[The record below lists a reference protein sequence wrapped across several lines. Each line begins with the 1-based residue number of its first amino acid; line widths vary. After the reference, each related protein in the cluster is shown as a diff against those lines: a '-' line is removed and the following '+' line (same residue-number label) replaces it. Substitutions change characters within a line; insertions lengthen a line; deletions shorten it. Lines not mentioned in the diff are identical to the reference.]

1 MSGPCPPLGC
11 PEMQPLSAGGKASA
25 SQRPGLF
32 ACPRAARGASP
43 NRDAIIITYP
53 AMPPNFLSHAELDAV
68 IRLAPLVAINLIIR
82 NARSEVLLGLRTN
95 EPAKDR
101 YFVPGRMITK
111 NERLAEASAR
121 IVKNETGRAAK
132 FEDARLLGV
141 FEHFYDNNRSG
152 KAGYGTHY
160 VVLGYQLEWRR
171 SPTTNT
177 ASCAGGPSPNWH
189 RTACTKIPS
198 LFSGWSAV
206 LKPR

>member
-1 MSGPCPPLGC
+1 
-11 PEMQPLSAGGKASA
+11 
-25 SQRPGLF
+25 
-32 ACPRAARGASP
+32 
-43 NRDAIIITYP
+43 
-53 AMPPNFLSHAELDAV
+53 MPPNFLSHAELDAV

>member
-1 MSGPCPPLGC
+1 
-11 PEMQPLSAGGKASA
+11 
-25 SQRPGLF
+25 
-32 ACPRAARGASP
+32 
-43 NRDAIIITYP
+43 
-53 AMPPNFLSHAELDAV
+53 MPPNFLSHAELDAV

-160 VVLGYQLEWRR
+160 VVLGYRLEWGETTPPKPDDQQSELHWWPIAELMASDRVHENTKAYFR
-171 SPTTNT
+171 SERG
-177 ASCAGGPSPNWH
+177 A
-189 RTACTKIPS
+189 
-198 LFSGWSAV
+198 
-206 LKPR
+206 